1 MANTEGMPDEF
12 IESLMTLPAT
22 TTTTTS
28 RSRLQERMELPMGSR
43 PAAKVIRS
51 SPQVRTTTTIKL
63 KKKATRITPP
73 KESSSPLP
81 EPPTAPPVAAFA
93 MVGSVVERST
103 PADDV
108 PTPNNRATGGKKL
121 SRFAQQQKQQQQ
133 HNTNG
138 FPSVHVPL
146 GTFVTKKTRPRPLEQ
161 KPPHVLATPL
171 GASTSASPSTSA
183 KTNNTNSIS
192 SLMQA
197 SGQEADGMLAGMSTE
212 EIQDAQ
218 QELQASISPEMKAFL
233 QQRAAKK
240 KQQPK
245 AQANTQRQ
253 PQRHMNLPA
262 PTTLPQPTMKQ
273 RQPTTADE
281 MQEKQRLAKL
291 VSSVQT
297 HQDLDQAYQTE
308 MQQGDGYGH
317 GLNNNDKKTK
327 EGGTV
332 ADFQMACS
340 LLRSTV
346 PRQNLWASKVVRDV
360 LVQKAAAVVQQQ
372 QSSPEMA
379 TEVLRDWPVM
389 LPVSLR
395 CLLDQSPTAN
405 GFLVHTYVLQSLE
418 SLVVLGTT
426 MMTTT
431 HGMSRHDNDD
441 ETLEY
446 QLVYMDDAVPTLGA
460 SAFPSVSVQPL
471 VVDKE
476 QQQQQP
482 QGPATEAAAYATSSS
497 STSANQDGQAFET
510 DPLWTLLSKMR
521 ILPRLAQLLEHVHVL
536 PQEAVISICG
546 ILKRLCQRS
555 PGAASAIAHHP
566 TLVKRIFE
574 RTLQQ
579 PTWNPNDDNADDN
592 QNLALNAMILYCT
605 LARQSRV
612 VAETL
617 NIDEWLPQVLATTAT
632 TDSEFRLQQL
642 ALVLWRTNLRYGL
655 GLSSLSDLLTLA
667 AKHLALPYSAP
678 FSLSTSFVSALT
690 QVLECT
696 KVVLTKNNAQD
707 VARVISQDQLQVLYL
722 TPSWLSSTRR
732 LVLSA
737 EEASPSLSSED
748 STQQQRQWNAARLR
762 FLAAFWSLTK
772 ETTVNHGGGEIKAED
787 VSMEEEVT
795 ILEALH
801 EWTDPEGQIHQAWKE
816 IAKYA
821 AVTDWNSAKRMTD
834 TASEASCCAY
844 LESIASMIVTIE
856 KSTSQKGN
864 SMVRGLTKTVVG
876 RFTEHIL
883 QGLKSAKEQEMASS
897 TETISSKGVPSAQRG
912 WVNQCHFTI
921 AKFLAHSLATEV
933 ITSSADICLVR
944 MFVFSLLG
952 RLERG
957 NESMA
962 AVLFSIDSLFQPNSN
977 PLDEQTASPIS
988 SMFLGELCGSDRAR
1002 KQLDHSFKL
1011 QKGFGITSDGF
1022 GPFMLDSLLSDADQP
1037 GPTPHTSE
1045 LVLPVGKLWLW
1056 QALSGVVQMKDQ
1068 AVVKGINEAANVV
1081 SACLKIVLELEQ
1093 EEDSSEEICFGY
1105 ASRIPLGAKLYYL
1118 MNVCLH
1124 PEEVLRDDRVVDSAE
1139 AVVDRYLH
1147 RLDRTSVH
1155 ELSKAC
1161 LQHTAPAKK
1170 RRGANEEEDKLDEKD
1185 QLLMSMFNPE
1195 SSNDAA
1201 LSSEEMRSL
1210 EALLEDLSSA
1220 YTDYGAQYN
1229 FFTKCIRLFLVP
1241 VFPSVIR
1248 CRTMQELR
1256 GILHLLTLSG
1266 ESEDLTCSEM
1276 VVLLGES
1283 VAGGL
1288 PQSDGSARDP
1298 SDVLDMATSLLSQGG
1313 STRPLDGY
1321 MLCYTLSSLVRNLA
1335 TSFSESSAAG
1345 LEASKK
1351 RLLRLDA
1358 VFVEFVLEATSAF
1371 LATDGTR
1378 SDLVNAI
1385 LKPES
1390 LKRLEAPQ
1398 GEKVKQ
1404 NDLDVRLSHLGS
1416 SS

>member
-12 IESLMTLPAT
+12 VESLMTTPVST
-22 TTTTTS
+22 TTTTANRT
-28 RSRLQERMELPMGSR
+28 RLQERMELPMGSR

-51 SPQVRTTTTIKL
+51 SPQVKKATTTTA
-63 KKKATRITPP
+63 KKKATKITKP
-73 KESSSPLP
+73 KESSV
-81 EPPTAPPVAAFA
+81 PPPAEAPAEEAGPGPAAPASFH

-103 PADDV
+103 TTTDDDDFQK
-108 PTPNNRATGGKKL
+108 PNRAAGGKKL
-121 SRFAQQQKQQQQ
+121 SRFAQQQL

-146 GTFVTKKTRPRPLEQ
+146 GTFVSKKAQPRPVER
-161 KPPHVLATPL
+161 KPPQVLSSASASTTATPL
-171 GASTSASPSTSA
+171 GASTTASPNA
-183 KTNNTNSIS
+183 NSIS
-192 SLMQA
+192 SLVQA
-197 SGQEADGMLAGMSTE
+197 SGQEAQSMLAGMSTE

-218 QELQASISPEMKAFL
+218 QELQSSISPETRAFL

-240 KQQPK
+240 KQKPQPH
-245 AQANTQRQ
+245 ANTQ
-253 PQRHMNLPA
+253 PHANAQRNKNIPA
-262 PTTLPQPTMKQ
+262 PTTLPQPRKPRLQ
-273 RQPTTADE
+273 ATTADE
-281 MQEKQRLAKL
+281 VQEKQRLAKL
-291 VSSVQT
+291 VSAVQT

-308 MQQGDGYGH
+308 MQQEHPLLVGEDI
-317 GLNNNDKKTK
+317 KK
-327 EGGTV
+327 EQGGKV
-332 ADFQMACS
+332 DFQMACS

-346 PRQNLWASKVVRDV
+346 PRQNLWASKAVRDV
-360 LVQKAAAVVQQQ
+360 LVQKAKQPETAV
-372 QSSPEMA
+372 
-379 TEVLRDWPVM
+379 RDWPVI

-395 CLLDQSPTAN
+395 CLLDQPPTAN
-405 GFLVHTYVLQSLE
+405 GFIVHTYVLQSLE
-418 SLVVLGTT
+418 SLVLLGTLAIN
-426 MMTTT
+426 
-431 HGMSRHDNDD
+431 HDN
-441 ETLEY
+441 ETLDY
-446 QLVYMDDAVPTLGA
+446 QLCYMDDAVPTSA
-460 SAFPSVSVQPL
+460 SNAFPAVSVQPL
-471 VVDKE
+471 VVDE
-476 QQQQQP
+476 QK
-482 QGPATEAAAYATSSS
+482 GPVAAAYATSSS
-497 STSANQDGQAFET
+497 STSANQDGEAFEK

-521 ILPRLAQLLEHVHVL
+521 ILPRLAQLLEHEHHVVL
-536 PQEAVISICG
+536 PQEAVMSICA
-546 ILKRLCQRS
+546 ILHRLCQRS

-566 TLVKRIFE
+566 TLVQRIFE

-579 PTWNPNDDNADDN
+579 PTLNHPNVDE
-592 QNLALNAMILYCT
+592 NLALNAMILYCT

-617 NIDEWLPQVLATTAT
+617 KIDDWLPQVLATTAT
-632 TDSEFRLQQL
+632 TDSEFQLQQL

-667 AKHLALPYSAP
+667 AKHLALPHSAP
-678 FSLSTSFVSALT
+678 YSLSTHFVSALT

-696 KVVLTKNNAQD
+696 KVVHTKNAQD
-707 VARVISQDQLQVLYL
+707 VARAKSISEDQLQILYL

-732 LVLSA
+732 LVLA
-737 EEASPSLSSED
+737 AEASSSSSSLSED
-748 STQQQRQWNAARLR
+748 STQQRQWNATRLR
-762 FLAAFWSLTK
+762 FLAAFWILTK
-772 ETTVNHGGGEIKAED
+772 ESVNRGGEFKTEHVSMED

-795 ILEALH
+795 ILETLH
-801 EWTDPEGQIHQAWKE
+801 EWTDPEGQVDHAWKE
-816 IAKYA
+816 ISKYA

-844 LESIASMIVTIE
+844 LESIASMIMTIE
-856 KSTSQKGN
+856 KSASQQGN
-864 SMVRGLTKTVVG
+864 IMVRGLTKSVVG
-876 RFTEHIL
+876 QFTERIL

-897 TETISSKGVPSAQRG
+897 TEALSSKGVPSAQRG
-912 WVNQCHFTI
+912 WINQCHFTI
-921 AKFLAHSLATEV
+921 AKFLAHALATEVV
-933 ITSSADICLVR
+933 ITSSADISLVR

-977 PLDEQTASPIS
+977 PLDEQTVPAASPIS

-1011 QKGFGITSDGF
+1011 QKGFGITPDGF

-1045 LVLPVGKLWLW
+1045 LVLPIGKLWLW
-1056 QALSGVVQMKDQ
+1056 QALSGVIQMKEE
-1068 AVVKGINEAANVV
+1068 AVVKGTNEAANVV
-1081 SACLKIVLELEQ
+1081 SACLGVVLELEQ
-1093 EEDSSEEICFGY
+1093 EEDLSEENCFGY

-1118 MNVCLH
+1118 LNVCLH
-1124 PEEVLRDDRVVDSAE
+1124 PEEVLRDDRVVDLAE

-1155 ELSKAC
+1155 EFGKAC
-1161 LQHTAPAKK
+1161 LQHAAPAKK
-1170 RRGANEEEDKLDEKD
+1170 RRGASEEEEKLDEKD
-1185 QLLMSMFNPE
+1185 QLLMAMFNPE

-1210 EALLEDLSSA
+1210 EAFLEDMSSA
-1220 YTDYGAQYN
+1220 YTDYGGQYN
-1229 FFTKCIRLFLVP
+1229 FFTKCMRLFLVP

-1276 VVLLGES
+1276 VVLLGQS

-1288 PQSDGSARDP
+1288 PQSDGSVRDP
-1298 SDVLDMATSLLSQGG
+1298 SDVLDLVTSLLSQGG

-1321 MLCYTLSSLVRNLA
+1321 MLCYTLSLLVRNLA
-1335 TSFSESSAAG
+1335 TSLSESSAAG

-1358 VFVEFVLEATSAF
+1358 VFVEFVVEATSAF
-1371 LATDGTR
+1371 LATDGTK
-1378 SDLVNAI
+1378 SDLVNAV

-1398 GEKVKQ
+1398 GEKAKQ
-1404 NDLDVRLSHLGS
+1404 NDLDVRLSDLES

>member
-1 MANTEGMPDEF
+1 
-12 IESLMTLPAT
+12 MT
-22 TTTTTS
+22 
-28 RSRLQERMELPMGSR
+28 
-43 PAAKVIRS
+43 
-51 SPQVRTTTTIKL
+51 
-63 KKKATRITPP
+63 
-73 KESSSPLP
+73 
-81 EPPTAPPVAAFA
+81 
-93 MVGSVVERST
+93 
-103 PADDV
+103 
-108 PTPNNRATGGKKL
+108 
-121 SRFAQQQKQQQQ
+121 
-133 HNTNG
+133 
-138 FPSVHVPL
+138 
-146 GTFVTKKTRPRPLEQ
+146 
-161 KPPHVLATPL
+161 ATPL
-171 GASTSASPSTSA
+171 GASTTTSASASA
-183 KTNNTNSIS
+183 STNSIS
-192 SLMQA
+192 SLMKA
-197 SGQEADGMLAGMSTE
+197 SGQDAQHMLAGMSTE
-212 EIQDAQ
+212 EIEDAQ
-218 QELQASISPEMKAFL
+218 QELQSSISPEMKAFL

-240 KQQPK
+240 KQQQPP
-245 AQANTQRQ
+245 AQHTQANRQAQRNT
-253 PQRHMNLPA
+253 NLPA
-262 PTTLPQPTMKQ
+262 PTALPQSMNMK
-273 RQPTTADE
+273 RQPTTANE
-281 MQEKQRLAKL
+281 VQEKQRLANL

-308 MQQGDGYGH
+308 MQQEHPLQGDI
-317 GLNNNDKKTK
+317 KK
-327 EGGTV
+327 EGGI

-360 LVQKAAAVVQQQ
+360 LVQKMAQQAETEEKGVV
-372 QSSPEMA
+372 
-379 TEVLRDWPVM
+379 RDWPVI

-395 CLLDQSPTAN
+395 CLLDQPPTAN
-405 GFLVHTYVLQSLE
+405 GFLVHTHVLQSLE

-426 MMTTT
+426 SAIS
-431 HGMSRHDNDD
+431 HED

-446 QLVYMDDAVPTLGA
+446 QLMYMDDAVPTSGTK
-460 SAFPSVSVQPL
+460 AFPSVSVQPL
-471 VVDKE
+471 VVDE
-476 QQQQQP
+476 QQK
-482 QGPATEAAAYATSSS
+482 GPAAAAYATSSS
-497 STSANQDGQAFET
+497 STSANQDGDAFEA

-521 ILPRLAQLLEHVHVL
+521 ILPRLAQLLEHVHDAGHVVL
-536 PQEAVISICG
+536 PQEAVMSICG

-579 PTWNPNDDNADDN
+579 PTLNPNPNVN
-592 QNLALNAMILYCT
+592 ENLALNAMLLFCT
-605 LARQSRV
+605 MARQSRV

-642 ALVLWRTNLRYGL
+642 ALILWRTNLRYGL

-667 AKHLALPYSAP
+667 AKHLALPYHAP
-678 FSLSTSFVSALT
+678 YSLSTPLVSALT

-696 KVVLTKNNAQD
+696 KVVLTKNAQE
-707 VARVISQDQLQVLYL
+707 VARAKSISQEQLQVLYL

-737 EEASPSLSSED
+737 DATPSSLED
-748 STQQQRQWNAARLR
+748 SKQQQQQQQQQQWNAARLR

-772 ETTVNHGGGEIKAED
+772 EATANHGSGEIKAED

-801 EWTDPEGQIHQAWKE
+801 EWTDPEGQVDQAWQN
-816 IAKYA
+816 ISKYA
-821 AVTDWNSAKRMTD
+821 VVTDWNIAKQIMTD
-834 TASEASCCAY
+834 TASEASHCAY
-844 LESIASMIVTIE
+844 LESLSSMIVTIE
-856 KSTSQKGN
+856 TSTSQQGN
-864 SMVRGLTKTVVG
+864 SMVRGLTKSVVG
-876 RFTEHIL
+876 QFTERIL
-883 QGLKSAKEQEMASS
+883 EGLKSAKKQEKATSTEALSS
-897 TETISSKGVPSAQRG
+897 TGVPSAQRG

-921 AKFLAHSLATEV
+921 AKFLAYALATEV
-933 ITSSADICLVR
+933 ITSSADISLVR

-962 AVLFSIDSLFQPNSN
+962 AVLFSIDSLFQSNSN
-977 PLDEQTASPIS
+977 PLDEQTAPTASPIS
-988 SMFLGELCGSDRAR
+988 SMFLGELCGSDMAR

-1011 QKGFGITSDGF
+1011 QKGFGLTSDGF

-1045 LVLPVGKLWLW
+1045 LVLPIGKLWLW
-1056 QALSGVVQMKDQ
+1056 QTLSGVVQMKEQ
-1068 AVVKGINEAANVV
+1068 AVVKGTNEAANVV
-1081 SACLKIVLELEQ
+1081 SACLRIVLELEQ
-1093 EEDSSEEICFGY
+1093 DEDSSGDKSFGY

-1118 MNVCLH
+1118 LNVCLH

-1139 AVVDRYLH
+1139 AVLDRYLH

-1155 ELSKAC
+1155 EFGKAC

-1185 QLLMSMFNPE
+1185 QLLMAMFSPE

-1210 EALLEDLSSA
+1210 EALLEDMASA

-1229 FFTKCIRLFLVP
+1229 LFTKCIRLFLVP

-1266 ESEDLTCSEM
+1266 ESEDQPCSEM
-1276 VVLLGES
+1276 VILLGQS

-1321 MLCYTLSSLVRNLA
+1321 MLCYTLSLLVRNLA

-1378 SDLVNAI
+1378 SDLVNAV

-1390 LKRLEAPQ
+1390 LKRLEVQ
-1398 GEKVKQ
+1398 EGGKVKYI
-1404 NDLDVRLSHLGS
+1404 DLNARLSDLRS